1 MIGALAQNLQR
12 ALAASGTE
20 LRNPAGATWSATDLI
35 SHAHRVAALLREANV
50 GSHEPVHLKID
61 NKPADLGSMLGIW
74 LAGAV
79 AVPVHAGTVQATR
92 DALATKTG
100 ARFFVNG
107 SELER
112 LGDQAPSPRPLLN
125 GAALVIFTS
134 GTTGAPK
141 GVVIGHDALGARSQC
156 SNACLACAATTS
168 FWYRFS

>member
-1 MIGALAQNLQR
+1 MIGALAQNLET
-12 ALAASGTE
+12 ALAGSGSE
-20 LRNPAGATWSATDLI
+20 LRNPAGAKWSAADLL

-50 GSHEPVHLKID
+50 GSHEPVHLQID

-79 AVPVHAGTVQATR
+79 AIPVHGGTVQTTKA
-92 DALATKTG
+92 ALTARTG

-107 SELER
+107 GELER
-112 LGDQAPSPRPLLN
+112 ICDRAPAPRPLLS

-141 GVVIGHDALGARSQC
+141 GVVIGHDAL
-156 SNACLACAATTS
+156 AAKIAAERRDTES
-168 FWYRFS
+168 ADG